1 MNLNQEGQARSSQRS
16 RDNHQFDPL
25 TPSPL
30 KTRTNLAYSRTLPR
44 RDQADDLKE
53 TDDIRDF
60 HEQMSEGHGLDN
72 SPELR
77 LRNEISQ
84 KQFDFGQYF
93 VYTLERGYGDDPDS
107 IVKYEVILEDD

>member
-1 MNLNQEGQARSSQRS
+1 
-16 RDNHQFDPL
+16 
-25 TPSPL
+25 
-30 KTRTNLAYSRTLPR
+30 
-44 RDQADDLKE
+44 
-53 TDDIRDF
+53 
-60 HEQMSEGHGLDN
+60 MSEGHGLDN

-107 IVKYEVILEDD
+107 IVKYEVILEDDWDKLQCVPTDIRYKKLDTFW